1 MAFAGRGRATSRP
14 STPALLPSGPMSNAR
29 RTAPQPEDDELARSS
44 APRRRGPH
52 IGPLR
57 ITPGRVFLFVAL
69 LGGLGFLAYSIFFR
83 DALQVP
89 LMATGFAI
97 CGIAFAIAAFMSLAG
112 VISAGHEGRDGRAF
126 FTSLVGGLLA
136 LAAMGC
142 LAAAVI
148 MGMIWTGTSGG

>member
-1 MAFAGRGRATSRP
+1 MSTARQSDLPPDDDARARS
-14 STPALLPSGPMSNAR
+14 
-29 RTAPQPEDDELARSS
+29 SS

-57 ITPGRVFLFVAL
+57 ITPARVFLVVAL

-97 CGIAFAIAAFMSLAG
+97 CGIAFAIAAFMSLVG
-112 VISAGHEGRDGRAF
+112 VVSAGHEGRDGRAF